1 MTCKTC
7 LGLPEES
14 KDDLLY
20 QALMKGQ
27 TVATWKCPDCETVLT
42 ITPKKKK
49 PTRKKKAAAR
59 TKRARRRKSR

>member
-7 LGLPEES
+7 LSLPEAS

-27 TVATWKCPDCETVLT
+27 AVASWHCPDCETVLT
-42 ITPKKKK
+42 IIPKKGK
-49 PTRKKKAAAR
+49 PAREKKAAAR
-59 TKRARRRKSR
+59 KKRARRRRSR